1 MQDLKIAYIQA
12 DLLWENPLANRI
24 AFEKKIYGLSENV
37 DLIVLPETF
46 TTGFPVDP
54 NQFAETKEGETIAWM
69 SNIASTTNTVVCG
82 SFLMKKEDKF
92 FNSFVWMRPDGT
104 FETYDKRHVF
114 RMGGEHKHIEPGKIL
129 LHTELKGW
137 KIRPLICY
145 DMRFPVWSR
154 NRYQN
159 DIFDF
164 DLLIY
169 VANWPAVRA
178 YPWKQLI
185 IARAIENQ
193 CFVLGV
199 NRIGSD
205 FQGNNYS
212 GDSCLID
219 PKGNIV
225 SMATPAVEEVKIA
238 KLVAGDLLQFRE
250 NFQVGL
256 DWDNFLLNNS
266 LQL

>member
-54 NQFAETKEGETIAWM
+54 NQFAESNEGETIAWM
-69 SNIASTTNTVVCG
+69 RNIAATTNAVVCG

-92 FNSFVWMRPDGT
+92 FNSFVWMQPDGT

-114 RMGGEHKHIEPGKIL
+114 RMGGEHKHIEPGKKL

-159 DIFDF
+159 DTFDF

-178 YPWKQLI
+178 YPWKQLT

-199 NRIGSD
+199 NRVGAD

-225 SMATPAVEEVKIA
+225 SMATPSIEEVKIT
-238 KLVAGDLLQFRE
+238 KLLAGDLLQFRE

-256 DWDNFLLNNS
+256 DWDDFLLNNNI
-266 LQL
+266 

>member
-12 DLLWENPLANRI
+12 DLIWEDAQANRS
-24 AFEKKIYGLSENV
+24 AFNSKISELTEKV

-54 NQFAETKEGETIAWM
+54 NQFAETEEGETIAWM
-69 SNIASTTNTVVCG
+69 KTISKKTDSVICG

-92 FNSFVWMRPDGT
+92 FNSLVWMRPDGT

-114 RMGGEHKHIEPGKIL
+114 RMGGEHKLIEPGKKI

-137 KIRPLICY
+137 NIRPLICY
-145 DMRFPVWSR
+145 DLRFPVWSR
-154 NRYQN
+154 NSYQN
-159 DIFDF
+159 GKFAF

-169 VANWPAVRA
+169 VANWPAVRS
-178 YPWKQLI
+178 YPWKQLL

-199 NRIGSD
+199 NRIGTD
-205 FQGNNYS
+205 LNGIGYS

-225 SMATPAVEEVKIA
+225 SMATPSVEEVIITTLSIKEI
-238 KLVAGDLLQFRE
+238 LQFRE

-256 DWDNFLLNNS
+256 DWDNFVLSNIL
-266 LQL
+266 